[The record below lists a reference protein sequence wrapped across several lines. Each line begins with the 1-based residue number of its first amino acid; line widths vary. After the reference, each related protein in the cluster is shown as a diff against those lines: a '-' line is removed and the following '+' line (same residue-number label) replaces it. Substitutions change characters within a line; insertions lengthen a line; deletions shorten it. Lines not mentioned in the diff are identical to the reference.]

1 MNHEALLVQLSNR
14 GFRFTLADGNI
25 KMCGPFSGITSDE
38 VVALRNAKPDI
49 VRLLTL
55 LEGQPAN
62 GEALRLLAMDEVDPG
77 AVPSCESCGRIRD
90 VQTLD
95 DQWRCSSC
103 DPDSGERQRRTERL
117 IRLAESI
124 RYTQSGNG

>member
-25 KMCGPFSGITSDE
+25 KMCGTVSGITSDE

-49 VRLLTL
+49 ARLLTL

-77 AVPSCESCGRIRD
+77 AVPSCESCGRICD

-95 DQWRCSSC
+95 DQW
-103 DPDSGERQRRTERL
+103 Q
-117 IRLAESI
+117 A
-124 RYTQSGNG
+124 